1 VVFIKKRIRLISIL
15 MIIIGI
21 VLLWEVAI
29 ANSISA
35 QNFGNVL
42 GQRLFPL
49 LLISLIFR
57 RYPKVFLCCS
67 ILFLFLSVYAFSF
80 SHYRRVKDA
89 QMAKSLDEMKQIFQL
104 ALNEDAKS
112 ISSKNYLSGE
122 YGEAGPLLK
131 IMSEAAEFSNRQSTR
146 LAEAIQKVDFESIIS
161 PEKLCDQKE
170 IISSIEKLNALS
182 NVLDECENEQKQY
195 AKEIEAKAHSQI
207 AEGVMKES
215 FFEGYKKSINSN
227 SFLASENYR
236 IQKEMIRVCKC
247 LLKFMK
253 FIKGSYTYED
263 QTLIFEYD
271 IDLKMYQDYLY
282 QLNNL
287 GRQAEEVFNQLEFQ
301 KKSMME
307 NFEKFPKVR

>member
-1 VVFIKKRIRLISIL
+1 MFIKKRIHLISIL

-21 VLLWEVAI
+21 VLLYEVAL

-35 QNFGNVL
+35 ENFGNVL
-42 GQRLFPL
+42 GQRLIPL
-49 LLISLIFR
+49 LVISLIFK

-67 ILFLFLSVYAFSF
+67 ILFLSLSIYAFSF

-89 QMAKSLDEMKQIFQL
+89 QMAKSMHEMKQIFQL
-104 ALNEDAKS
+104 TLNQDAKS
-112 ISSKNYLSGE
+112 IPSKNYLSGE

-131 IMSEAAEFSNRQSTR
+131 IVKEAAEFSNRQSTR
-146 LAEAIQKVDFESIIS
+146 MAEAIQKVDFESIIS
-161 PEKLCDQKE
+161 PEKLCNQKE

-182 NVLDECENEQKQY
+182 KVLDECENEQKQY
-195 AKEIEAKAHSQI
+195 AKEIEAKAHTQI
-207 AEGVMKES
+207 SEGVMKDS
-215 FFEGYKKSINSN
+215 FLEGFKNSINSN

-263 QTLIFEYD
+263 QILLFEYD
-271 IDLKMYQDYLY
+271 IDLKMYQDYLH

-287 GRQAEEVFNQLEFQ
+287 GRQAEEVFNQFELQ
-301 KKSMME
+301 KKSMMQ
-307 NFEKFPKVR
+307 NFDKFPKVQ